1 VDYLRNSR
9 GATSVASYSLRAR
22 PGAPVAMPLRWNE
35 LGKLKSAHAF
45 DIHSAP
51 RRLVRLRT
59 DPWAG
64 IDEVRQDLDEIL
76 KKLG

>member
-1 VDYLRNSR
+1 
-9 GATSVASYSLRAR
+9 VASYSLRAR

-35 LGKLKSAHAF
+35 LGKLKSGHAF
-45 DIHSAP
+45 DIRSTP
-51 RRLVRLRT
+51 RRLARLRT

-64 IDEVRQDLDEIL
+64 IDEVRQDLDGIV

>member
-1 VDYLRNSR
+1 
-9 GATSVASYSLRAR
+9 
-22 PGAPVAMPLRWNE
+22 MPLRWNE
-35 LGKLKSAHAF
+35 LGKLKSGHAF